1 MSLEKHITIKELL
14 ERYPT
19 AINVFI
25 ERKML
30 CVGCPVQAYH
40 TLEEAARI
48 YGVTLSVLM
57 ESVRHAIQTTKR
69 RSSSV
74 KFNALPEKSGK
85 KDPEANKMPRGGTEK
100 NRPGHSSIK

>member
-1 MSLEKHITIKELL
+1 MTIKELL
-14 ERYPT
+14 ERHPT

-30 CVGCPVQAYH
+30 CVGCPVQEYH
-40 TLEEAARI
+40 TLEEVARI

-57 ESVRHAIQTTKR
+57 ESVRHAIKAAKR
-69 RSSSV
+69 RPSSV

-85 KDPEANKMPRGGTEK
+85 KDPEANKTPRDGREN
-100 NRPGHSSIK
+100 NRPGHSKRRIQC

>member
-1 MSLEKHITIKELL
+1 MTIKELL
-14 ERYPT
+14 ERHPT

-30 CVGCPVQAYH
+30 CVGCPVQEYH

-57 ESVRHAIQTTKR
+57 GSLRHAIQTAKR

-74 KFNALPEKSGK
+74 KSNSLLEKLGE
-85 KDPEANKMPRGGTEK
+85 KDPEVNRMPRDGREK
-100 NRPGHSSIK
+100 NKPGHSIK